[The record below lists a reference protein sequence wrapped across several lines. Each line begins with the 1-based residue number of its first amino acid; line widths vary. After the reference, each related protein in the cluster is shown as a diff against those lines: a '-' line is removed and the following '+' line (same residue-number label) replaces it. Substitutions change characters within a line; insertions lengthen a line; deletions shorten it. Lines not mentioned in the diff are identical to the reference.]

1 MNDPV
6 AWAVTIGPP
15 DDVSVYEA
23 YAAHQKEEAVAM
35 ADDCR
40 FGDKDK
46 PLPLAPLYFQPTLTE
61 EEREALKQAI
71 GIVDWHKAYFSRLEK
86 DEPLPSATLRSL
98 LERLTGNGQ

>member
-1 MNDPV
+1 MTDPV

-35 ADDCR
+35 ADECR

-46 PLPLAPLYFQPTLTE
+46 PLPLAPLYFLPALTA
-61 EEREALKQAI
+61 EEREAIKHAI
-71 GIVDWHKAYFSRLEK
+71 GIVDWHKAYFSHLK
-86 DEPLPSATLRSL
+86 HDEPLPSATLRKL
-98 LERLTGNGQ
+98 LERLT

>member
-35 ADDCR
+35 ADECR

-46 PLPLAPLYFQPTLTE
+46 PLPLAPLSFQPTLTE
-61 EEREALKQAI
+61 EEQEAVAVAI
-71 GIVDWHKAYFSRLEK
+71 VGS
-86 DEPLPSATLRSL
+86 LPGRAATLRKL
-98 LERLTGNGQ
+98 LERMK

>member
-35 ADDCR
+35 ADECR

-61 EEREALKQAI
+61 EEQEAVAVAI
-71 GIVDWHKAYFSRLEK
+71 VGS
-86 DEPLPSATLRSL
+86 LPGRAATLRKL
-98 LERLTGNGQ
+98 LERMK